1 MEYIYDYYV
10 KNGTYPSVSEIK
22 ERLNCFR
29 NLIAYRIVISMQRCN
44 LEKLEDRE
52 QEELK
57 NLYEIEELIK
67 DEWFDII
74 TDKLLGRSKPMKRQ
88 GEQ

>member
-10 KNGTYPSVSEIK
+10 KNGTSPSVSEIK

-29 NLIAYRIVISMQRCN
+29 NLIAYRIVISMPRCH

-57 NLYEIEELIK
+57 HLYGIEELIK
-67 DEWFDII
+67 DE
-74 TDKLLGRSKPMKRQ
+74 
-88 GEQ
+88 

>member
-29 NLIAYRIVISMQRCN
+29 DLIAYRIVISMPRCH

-57 NLYEIEELIK
+57 HLYEIEELIK
-67 DEWFDII
+67 DE
-74 TDKLLGRSKPMKRQ
+74 
-88 GEQ
+88 